1 MRYSPCL
8 AAALSALPSEGGP
21 AALTHLTSHV
31 CRTVFSGPGRNPAN
45 RPMPMLFALPL
56 PLTLSR
62 LSLSIESRH
71 VGLALG
77 APAPRPCE
85 CFEA

>member
-31 CRTVFSGPGRNPAN
+31 CRTVFSEPGRHPAN
-45 RPMPMLFALPL
+45 RPMPMLFPL
-56 PLTLSR
+56 PLSLSR
-62 LSLSIESRH
+62 LSLSIEPRH

-77 APAPRPCE
+77 APAPLPCE
-85 CFEA
+85 SSEA